1 MAPTEPVDP
10 MEKMDPELPI
20 DRIDP
25 ALPTENRDA
34 AEATEAAAEEAAANA
49 KTTVAVGENIA
60 TRMNL
65 ANEKE
70 RIAILKE
77 LDELQDAHV
86 KRCKQCTAF
95 GAPDPNCVNVLKLIQ
110 RTDKL
115 ADRIM

>member
-1 MAPTEPVDP
+1 MAPQFNSN
-10 MEKMDPELPI
+10 PI
-20 DRIDP
+20 S
-25 ALPTENRDA
+25 DA
-34 AEATEAAAEEAAANA
+34 IQQSIPLLMMQTMIPGAAEEAAANA

-60 TRMNL
+60 TRMTL

-110 RTDKL
+110 RTDRL